1 MNQHYSSSPSS
12 RLAAACGAVFAVL
25 LFAAA
30 GDGGYSPVREVLATA
45 ALGLAIPFICRVGSL
60 LRDSSAESDGLA
72 GAAVV
77 AGVAGIVLKL
87 ASGAPDVAI
96 HEASLRSGS
105 STYDAFTQLAEATTV
120 ISLVPLAV
128 FSALTAA
135 LALRSGVL
143 PRWLAIGWAVTA
155 VALAAN
161 STVVGASFVPAVLL
175 FLLWSLVTSVHL
187 VRAGSPRRAGVA
199 APSAATP

>member
-1 MNQHYSSSPSS
+1 MNQHPLSS

-45 ALGLAIPFICRVGSL
+45 ALGLAIPFVCRVGSL
-60 LRDSSAESDGLA
+60 LRGPTPEADGLV
-72 GAAVV
+72 GAAVG

-87 ASGAPDVAI
+87 SSGAPDVAI
-96 HEASLRSGS
+96 HEASLRSGTP
-105 STYDAFTQLAEATTV
+105 TYDAFTQLAEAITV

-128 FSALTAA
+128 FAALTAV
-135 LALRSGVL
+135 LALRRRVL
-143 PRWLAIGWAVTA
+143 PRWVAIGWGVTA

-161 STVVGASFVPAVLL
+161 SAVVGAAFVPAILL
-175 FLLWSLVTSVHL
+175 FLLWCLITSVHL
-187 VRAGSPRRAGVA
+187 VRADSPRRAEVA
-199 APSAATP
+199 AAH